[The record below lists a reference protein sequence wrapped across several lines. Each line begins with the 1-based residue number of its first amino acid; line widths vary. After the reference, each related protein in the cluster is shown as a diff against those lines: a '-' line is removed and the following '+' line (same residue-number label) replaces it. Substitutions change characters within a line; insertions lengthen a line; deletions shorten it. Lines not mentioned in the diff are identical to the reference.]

1 MSDTAPQISAE
12 NRTKW
17 ENAFR
22 LIEIYA
28 PCMTEGVDEYLYAKS
43 QILVGYV
50 SRVKKSEYI
59 ALRSALLRAS
69 HNADAKGHKT
79 TGFLF
84 RQIAYHSDAIG
95 MEEYAYLKDKYGGC
109 YIATAVYGS
118 YNSPEVH
125 ILRAFR
131 DNYLEKRTWGQIF
144 VKLYYK
150 YSPQFA
156 NKISPNSISSLV
168 IKVLLNKF
176 VNKISNKY

>member
-1 MSDTAPQISAE
+1 MSDTPPQISTE
-12 NRTKW
+12 NRVKW
-17 ENAFR
+17 ENAFK

-50 SRVKKSEYI
+50 SRVKKAEYI

-69 HNADAKGHKT
+69 HNADAKGDKT
-79 TGFLF
+79 MGFLF
-84 RQIAYHSDAIG
+84 RQIAYHSDEIG

-125 ILRAFR
+125 TLRSFR
-131 DNYLEKRTWGQIF
+131 DNYLEKRIWGQYF
-144 VKLYYK
+144 VKFYYK
-150 YSPQFA
+150 YSPHFA
-156 NKISPNSISSLV
+156 DRISPSSNSSRV
-168 IKVLLNKF
+168 IRVLLNKF